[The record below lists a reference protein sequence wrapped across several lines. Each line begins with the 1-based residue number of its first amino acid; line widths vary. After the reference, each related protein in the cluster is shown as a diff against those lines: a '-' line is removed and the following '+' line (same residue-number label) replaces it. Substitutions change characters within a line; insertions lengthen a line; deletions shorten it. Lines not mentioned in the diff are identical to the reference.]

1 MRKHSFLKQTNSF
14 YHIIKLNSSEEKQMS
29 KNREIEAKTLLNK
42 SVYDQ
47 ITAAF
52 PIKSDF
58 TQENYYF
65 DTADDLLKN
74 HQISLRIRIYAT
86 HAEQTMKVP
95 DPNPV
100 QKNFHEVIEINDEL
114 THAQAKKLVAK
125 KHFKFTGNIGAYLDN
140 HFANDQKKLHLF
152 TWSKTR
158 RILMNGPQNCELTL
172 DATSYPDNY
181 QDFELEIENTNPAL
195 IQTVLTKLE
204 QEYDFEQTAANTN
217 QSKIARASAHQK

>member
-1 MRKHSFLKQTNSF
+1 
-14 YHIIKLNSSEEKQMS
+14 MS
-29 KNREIEAKTLLNK
+29 KNREIEAKILLNQ

-140 HFANDQKKLHLF
+140 HFANDQKKLRLF

>member
-1 MRKHSFLKQTNSF
+1 MIRS
-14 YHIIKLNSSEEKQMS
+14 MS
-29 KNREIEAKTLLNK
+29 LFQSKVTLPK
-42 SVYDQ
+42 
-47 ITAAF
+47 
-52 PIKSDF
+52 K
-58 TQENYYF
+58 NYYF

-114 THAQAKKLVAK
+114 THAQAKKLVAE
-125 KHFKFTGNIGAYLDN
+125 KHFKFTGNIGTYLDK
-140 HFANDQKKLHLF
+140 HFANDQKKLRLF

-204 QEYDFEQTAANTN
+204 QEYDFEQTSANTN

>member
-1 MRKHSFLKQTNSF
+1 
-14 YHIIKLNSSEEKQMS
+14 MS
-29 KNREIEAKTLLNK
+29 KNREIEAKILLNK

-100 QKNFHEVIEINDEL
+100 QKNFHEVIEINDKL
-114 THAQAKKLVAK
+114 THAQAKKLAAK

-140 HFANDQKKLHLF
+140 HFANDQKKIRLF

>member
-1 MRKHSFLKQTNSF
+1 
-14 YHIIKLNSSEEKQMS
+14 MS
-29 KNREIEAKTLLNK
+29 KNREIEAKILLNK

-125 KHFKFTGNIGAYLDN
+125 KHSKFTGNIGAYLDN
-140 HFANDQKKLHLF
+140 HFANDQKKLRLF

>member
-1 MRKHSFLKQTNSF
+1 
-14 YHIIKLNSSEEKQMS
+14 MS

-47 ITAAF
+47 INVAF

-114 THAQAKKLVAK
+114 THAQAKKLVAE
-125 KHFKFTGNIGAYLDN
+125 KHFKFTGNIG
-140 HFANDQKKLHLF
+140 
-152 TWSKTR
+152 
-158 RILMNGPQNCELTL
+158 
-172 DATSYPDNY
+172 
-181 QDFELEIENTNPAL
+181 
-195 IQTVLTKLE
+195 TKL
-204 QEYDFEQTAANTN
+204 
-217 QSKIARASAHQK
+217 